1 MTSPSTSGASEPW
14 TTRGQRVAG
23 PSLSV
28 DLPFACALLRAEPAY
43 DRDGHTARTLAKYRD
58 LRVVLVAMKAGS
70 RMTVHET
77 AERLA
82 LQILVGRARLWLRG
96 GESEEAGEGAFLA
109 VDTERAEAV
118 ECLDECAFTL
128 TVAWP
133 PDHAAEADDD
143 GPVEM

>member
-1 MTSPSTSGASEPW
+1 MTSPSTSPGSQSEVWPG
-14 TTRGQRVAG
+14 RAQRVAG

-43 DRDGHTARTLAKYRD
+43 AQDGHTARTLAKYRD
-58 LRVVLVAMKAGS
+58 LRVLLVAMRPDA
-70 RMTVHET
+70 RMAVHET

-82 LQILVGRARLWLRG
+82 LQVLMGRVRLWLRG
-96 GESEEAGEGAFLA
+96 GGSEDAGEGTFVAL
-109 VDTERAEAV
+109 DSERAEAI

-133 PDHAAEADDD
+133 PDHSFDDD

>member
-1 MTSPSTSGASEPW
+1 MTSPTTSGAQSAVW
-14 TTRGQRVAG
+14 TARAQQVAG
-23 PSLSV
+23 PSLAV

-43 DRDGHTARTLAKYRD
+43 DHDGHTARTLAKYRD
-58 LRVVLVAMKAGS
+58 LRVVLVAMKAGA

-82 LQILVGRARLWLRG
+82 LQVLAGRIRVWLRAG
-96 GESEEAGEGAFLA
+96 RNEEASEGTFLA
-109 VDTERAEAV
+109 LDTERAEAI
-118 ECLDECAFTL
+118 ECMDECAFTL

-133 PDHAAEADDD
+133 PDRAFDEDD

>member
-43 DRDGHTARTLAKYRD
+43 EHDGHTARTLAKYRD
-58 LRVVLVAMKAGS
+58 LRVVLVAMKAGA
-70 RMTVHET
+70 RMIVHET

-82 LQILVGRARLWLRG
+82 LQLLVGRVRVVLRG
-96 GESEEAGEGAFLA
+96 GGDEEAGEGAFLA
-109 VDTERAEAV
+109 VDTEHAEAT

-133 PDHAAEADDD
+133 PDHSADADD

>member
-1 MTSPSTSGASEPW
+1 MTSTTSATPASSP
-14 TTRGQRVAG
+14 TSRGQPVAG

-28 DLPFACALLRAEPAY
+28 DLPFASALLRNEPAY
-43 DRDGHTARTLAKYRD
+43 GREGHTARTLAKYRD
-58 LRVVLVAMKAGS
+58 LRVVLVAMKAGA

-77 AERLA
+77 AERLT
-82 LQILVGRARLWLRG
+82 LQVLVGRLRLWLRAG
-96 GESEEAGEGAFLA
+96 GSEEAGEGAFVA
-109 VDTERAEAV
+109 VDTERAEAI

-133 PDHAAEADDD
+133 PDHAYDDD

>member
-1 MTSPSTSGASEPW
+1 MTSPTTSGESSVW
-14 TTRGQRVAG
+14 TTRAQRVAG
-23 PSLSV
+23 PSLTV

-43 DRDGHTARTLAKYRD
+43 DHDGHTARTLAKYRD
-58 LRVVLVAMKAGS
+58 LRVVLVAMKTDA

-82 LQILVGRARLWLRG
+82 LQVLAGRLRVWLRG
-96 GESEEAGEGAFLA
+96 GGSEEAGEGAFLA
-109 VDTERAEAV
+109 LDTERAEAI

-133 PDHAAEADDD
+133 PDRAFADD

>member
-1 MTSPSTSGASEPW
+1 MTSPTTSGASEPW

-43 DRDGHTARTLAKYRD
+43 DHDGHTARTLAKYRD
-58 LRVVLVAMKAGS
+58 LRVVLVAMKTGA
-70 RMTVHET
+70 RMIVHET
-77 AERLA
+77 AERLT
-82 LQILVGRARLWLRG
+82 LQVLVGRARVVLRG
-96 GESEEAGEGAFLA
+96 GGSEEAGEGAFLA

-133 PDHAAEADDD
+133 PDHGAEADD